1 MVFEDNIYCIFI
13 YFLIKYDQ
21 VVILKKEDVKMKIL
35 KAAISEFSEKGYL
48 SASTNSI
55 HKAAGVSKGA
65 VFAHF
70 KSKAELFYQAFKYC
84 TDLVFSEFRK
94 HDFGRIEEL
103 FERLIAVTYW
113 KLDFFSKNPEA
124 FRIIK
129 LALSESPP
137 ELQERIGKDLEG
149 FVEVS
154 GDAFFTELDA
164 GRFSSEYSEEE
175 VRLFFKIALEGL
187 QSHFLKKVIA
197 LGNYEEYKDFGLK
210 YLKTLLKGMEK

>member
-70 KSKAELFYQAFKYC
+70 KSKAELFYQVFQYC
-84 TDLVFSEFRK
+84 TDLVLSEFRK
-94 HDFGRIEEL
+94 QDFGKIYDF
-103 FERLIAVTYW
+103 FERFVAITFW
-113 KLDFFSKNPEA
+113 KMEYFKLHPDVYQ
-124 FRIIK
+124 ILL
-129 LALSESPP
+129 LALSDSPP
-137 ELQERIGKDLEG
+137 EIKEKINNDLHKLIEL
-149 FVEVS
+149 S
-154 GDAFFTELDA
+154 GDLFFTEIDKN
-164 GRFSSEYSEEE
+164 RFSEEYSEEE

-187 QSHFLKKVIA
+187 QAHFLKEGFLYSDYQK
-197 LGNYEEYKDFGLK
+197 YKDFGLK
-210 YLKTLLKGMEK
+210 FLKTVLKGMEK